1 VEDRNFKWL
10 VTAQFKTEVQ
20 TKFVADGVS
29 PDDVAAKITA
39 SAAED
44 NLEDFKI
51 TDIQLFEHVQEEVKD
66 NRVLN

>member
-1 VEDRNFKWL
+1 MEDRNLKWL
-10 VTAQFKTEVQ
+10 VTAQFKAEVQ
-20 TKFVADGVS
+20 SKFVANGVS

-51 TDIQLFEHVQEEVKD
+51 TDIQLFESTQEETKD